1 MSGQTYRADEK
12 VAPLV
17 RQLSWARHVMNLGQ
31 CKRAEKVSPLATQL
45 QGVQGLRLDVQEQ
58 QG

>member
-1 MSGQTYRADEK
+1 MSGQAYQADEK

-17 RQLSWARHVMNLGQ
+17 RQLSWTYDVTNLGQ
-31 CKRAEKVSPLATQL
+31 CKSAEKVSAVPTQL
-45 QGVQGLRLDVQEQ
+45 QAMQGLRLDVQEQ